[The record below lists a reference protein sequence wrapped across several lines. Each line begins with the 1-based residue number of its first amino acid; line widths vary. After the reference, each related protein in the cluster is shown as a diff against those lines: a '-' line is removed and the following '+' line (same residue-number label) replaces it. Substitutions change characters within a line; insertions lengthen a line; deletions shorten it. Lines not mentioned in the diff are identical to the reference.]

1 MVDYDLYDELEP
13 SEDGDRYSWGDAV
26 EDLEEPR
33 RKKLKR
39 KKRKLSRKRSQL
51 EDWKELQDEVLGELD
66 EAIEVYEEKI
76 SRAQGFAGGDTE
88 LFREQVRELRQKKL
102 GKKERFADRIDE
114 IRDDIVE
121 LQEEIEK
128 LEDVK
133 PVDELL

>member
-1 MVDYDLYDELEP
+1 VVDYDLYDELEP
-13 SEDGDRYSWGDAV
+13 MDDGDRYSWVDVV
-26 EDLEEPR
+26 EDLEEPQ

-51 EDWKELQDEVLGELD
+51 EDWKELQDEVLGELED
-66 EAIEVYEEKI
+66 AIEVYEEKI
-76 SRAQGFAGGDTE
+76 SRAQGFVGGDTE
-88 LFREQVRELRQKKL
+88 RFRKRVRELRQEKL

-121 LQEEIEK
+121 LQEDIEK
-128 LEDVK
+128 LEDIK

>member
-1 MVDYDLYDELEP
+1 VVDYDLYDKLEP
-13 SEDGDRYSWGDAV
+13 SEDGDRYSWSDAA

-39 KKRKLSRKRSQL
+39 KKRKLSQKRSQL

-66 EAIEVYEEKI
+66 EAIKVYEEKI
-76 SRAQGFAGGDTE
+76 SRAQGFADGDTE
-88 LFREQVRELRQKKL
+88 GFRERVRELRQEKL

-128 LEDVK
+128 LEDIK
-133 PVDELL
+133 PVDDLL